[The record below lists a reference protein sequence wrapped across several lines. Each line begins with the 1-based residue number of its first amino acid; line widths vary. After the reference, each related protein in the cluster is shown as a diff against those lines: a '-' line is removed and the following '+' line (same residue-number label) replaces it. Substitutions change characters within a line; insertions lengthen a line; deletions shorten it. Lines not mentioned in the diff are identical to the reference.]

1 MSKQDKQI
9 METEGDVTW
18 EREELYHGFGDWNRK
33 VNAVLFHLFT
43 WKIIAFAL
51 LAMTVIHFTATAA
64 LALERDSVYKTTGS
78 TVRFEYNKH
87 LFSLPG
93 YDVILQRREFHDRRE
108 TLAESVRK
116 ERERELELL
125 EFQKKRLQLEK
136 ENVGLAE
143 LPDAPGADI
152 LGELGMRGPSGH

>member
-1 MSKQDKQI
+1 MNKDKEI

-18 EREELYHGFGDWNRK
+18 EREELYHGFSDWNRK

-43 WKIIAFAL
+43 WKLIAFAL

-108 TLAESVRK
+108 TLAESVRI

-125 EFQKKRLQLEK
+125 EFQKKRLQLQK
-136 ENVGLAE
+136 ENIGLAE
-143 LPDAPGADI
+143 LPDAPGAEI
-152 LGELGMRGPSGH
+152 LEQLGMAGPGGH

>member
-1 MSKQDKQI
+1 MSKEDKEI

-93 YDVILQRREFHDRRE
+93 YDVILKRREFHDRRE
-108 TLAESVRK
+108 TLAEAVRK
-116 ERERELELL
+116 ERERELELQ
-125 EFQKKRLQLEK
+125 EFQLKREEYRKQRLRLSD
-136 ENVGLAE
+136 
-143 LPDAPGADI
+143 LPDAPGAEI
-152 LGELGMRGPSGH
+152 LEELGMAGPGGH

>member
-1 MSKQDKQI
+1 MNKDKEI

-18 EREELYHGFGDWNRK
+18 EREELYTGFSDWNRK

-43 WKIIAFAL
+43 WKLIAFAL

-78 TVRFEYNKH
+78 TVRFEYSKH

-93 YDVILQRREFHDRRE
+93 YDVILKRREFHDRRE
-108 TLAESVRK
+108 TLAEAVRK
-116 ERERELELL
+116 ERERELELE
-125 EFQKKRLQLEK
+125 EFQLKREEYQKQRLRLSD
-136 ENVGLAE
+136 
-143 LPDAPGADI
+143 LPDAPGI
-152 LGELGMRGPSGH
+152 EIIEELGMAGPGGH

>member
-1 MSKQDKQI
+1 MSKQDKEI

-18 EREELYHGFGDWNRK
+18 EREELYHGFSDWNRK

-51 LAMTVIHFTATAA
+51 LAMTVVHFTATAA

-93 YDVILQRREFHDRRE
+93 YDVILKRREFHDRRE
-108 TLAESVRK
+108 TLAESVRI

-143 LPDAPGADI
+143 LPDAPGEDI